1 MASSVVDV
9 DSHVLEP
16 SDLWENY
23 LEPEYRS
30 RALRIKKDEK
40 GLEYL
45 EIDGNPSRVQRGGTL
60 SNITAAGKEDL
71 EHFLS
76 PGAVPY
82 EEARDLAP
90 AGKDAGERVKWLDQ
104 EGVDS
109 TLLYPSFGLD
119 WPQDCKD
126 AKLAAAY
133 CRAYNNWLHDFC
145 QGHPGRL
152 IPLAHLSLIEVEEGV
167 KELKR
172 TAKMGFKGAYPP
184 GYSINGIPYA
194 DSYFDPF
201 WAEAQEI
208 GIPISLHVTGNVDGF
223 GGNVYDKSFAGS
235 FWWFLATDMGDIIVT
250 FTSLFQ
256 GGLFDKFPNLKL
268 PVVETGSGW
277 LPYWLE
283 RLDSLYDKLSFATPM
298 KMRPSEYFQRQC
310 WIVAEPDESTV
321 PATVQHLGADK
332 VLWGSDFPHTEG
344 EPAGALQDLKEH
356 MTSMPAGAQS
366 KILGENAVKLYS
378 LN

>member
-1 MASSVVDV
+1 MAPSVVDV

-45 EIDGNPSRVQRGGTL
+45 EIDGKPSRVQRGGTL

-366 KILGENAVKLYS
+366 KILGENAVKLYN